1 MRHWLRN
8 SFVAGLVLLAPLV
21 VTIVALRIVFG
32 WVLGFVDPLVQA
44 MELTAYTGNI
54 EIVAQLLAL
63 AAIAL
68 FVILLGALTQREI
81 GIYVTSG
88 LDRAFGIIPLV
99 RVIYTSVRQVSD
111 SLSSQSS
118 RFESVVL
125 VEYPHPDMYAIG
137 FVTDESPTAVL
148 SEVGPAYNV
157 YIPNSP
163 NPTNGQL
170 QMVPEDELME
180 IDMSPRRGIRLL
192 VTTGMAESSSDLD
205 ALENEY
211 DVDLDQIK

>member
-1 MRHWLRN
+1 MKHWLRN
-8 SFVAGLVLLAPLV
+8 SFVAGLVLIAPLV
-21 VTIVALRIVFG
+21 VTVVALRVVFG

-44 MELTAYTGNI
+44 TELTAYTANI
-54 EIVAQLLAL
+54 EIIAQLVAL

-68 FVILLGALTQREI
+68 FVVFLGALTQREV
-81 GIYVTSG
+81 GNYVTSG

-99 RVIYTSVRQVSD
+99 RVIYASVRQVSD

-125 VEYPHPDMYAIG
+125 VEYPIEGTYAIG
-137 FVTDESPTAVL
+137 FVTDESPKSVL
-148 SEVGPAYNV
+148 AEVGSAFNV

-170 QMVPEDELME
+170 LLVPEDRVTE
-180 IDMSPRRGIRLL
+180 INMSPRRGIRLL

-205 ALENEY
+205 ALEDEFN
-211 DVDLDQIK
+211 VDLDEIK